1 MSKPAFED
9 IFAFSGRRNRK
20 SYILYMIGMVA
31 LAVVVY
37 GIAALL
43 AAATHVCA
51 ILVLA
56 WLVMIPLA
64 ISGWAVMSQRCRD
77 FGWSGWA
84 VLITLIP
91 FIGGLFAIALL
102 FIPGD
107 EGTNRYGPT
116 QIQAG

>member
-9 IFAFSGRRNRK
+9 IFVFSGRRNRK

-37 GIAALL
+37 GIAAML
-43 AAATHVCA
+43 AAATHVWA

-64 ISGWAVMSQRCRD
+64 ISGWAVMSQRAD
-77 FGWSGWA
+77 VW
-84 VLITLIP
+84 T
-91 FIGGLFAIALL
+91 
-102 FIPGD
+102 
-107 EGTNRYGPT
+107 TGPST
-116 QIQAG
+116 T